1 MNVAARVS
9 DATQP
14 GINDDIGEEKRL
26 KLYRLQVEIREG
38 EQRAFD
44 LFLQNLVK
52 GTSHLSLGQE
62 AVAAGFA
69 AAMKP
74 GDLSFCTYRGH
85 AHTLARGVP
94 IEQVLGE
101 LMQRDNGLMRGKGGS
116 MHLTSAE
123 HGVMGSYAIIGAH
136 LPIACGAALRAQYRG
151 DSDVSVCFFGDGTTN
166 IGAFHE
172 ALNFA
177 AVWKLPVIF
186 VCENNLYM
194 EYTPIGDVTA
204 VEHPAA
210 DRASAYGL
218 ERIIVDGND
227 ADAVYRT
234 ARAAYRQGARR
245 RRAIADRV
253 HDLSPQRP
261 LARRSRQ
268 VSAGGRARALEGAR
282 SDQDLSR
289 APRAVRHRRR
299 RDCDHRRRRAATVD
313 EATEKC
319 KAAPTAAARYPHHRC
334 LCRRG
339 LRMAE
344 LTYRDAVARGI
355 AQEMTRDPDVIF
367 FGEDVGKRRR
377 RVQGDGRALRAV
389 RAAARA

>member
-1 MNVAARVS
+1 MSNQPARAS
-9 DATQP
+9 EAPRQ
-14 GINDDIGEEKRL
+14 GINDDIGEEMRL
-26 KLYRLQVEIREG
+26 RMYRMQVELREA

-62 AVAAGFA
+62 AVATGFA

-94 IEQVLGE
+94 IEKVLGE

-136 LPIACGAALRAQYRG
+136 LPIACGAAWRAQYKG
-151 DSDVSVCFFGDGTTN
+151 DKDVSVCFFGDGTTN

-194 EYTPIGDVTA
+194 EYTPIGSVTA

-210 DRASAYGL
+210 DRAAAYGL
-218 ERIIVDGND
+218 PRIVIDGND
-227 ADAVYRT
+227 ADAVYRAARDAYAK
-234 ARAAYRQGARR
+234 ARAGDGPSLIECMTYRHSGHSRADPAKYRPEGELEKWKERDPVKIYRERLQQFGVADDVIAKIETDARR
-245 RRAIADRV
+245 
-253 HDLSPQRP
+253 L
-261 LARRSRQ
+261 
-268 VSAGGRARALEGAR
+268 
-282 SDQDLSR
+282 
-289 APRAVRHRRR
+289 
-299 RDCDHRRRRAATVD
+299 VD
-313 EATEKC
+313 EATEAC
-319 KAAPTAAARYPHHRC
+319 KAAPMPP
-334 LCRRG
+334 L
-339 LRMAE
+339 E
-344 LTYRDAVARGI
+344 LLT
-355 AQEMTRDPDVIF
+355 TDVYA
-367 FGEDVGKRRR
+367 
-377 RVQGDGRALRAV
+377 DGGWAWRN
-389 RAAARA
+389 

>member
-1 MNVAARVS
+1 MSKRTAEIRTAA
-9 DATQP
+9 AGP
-14 GINDDIGEEKRL
+14 NDDIGEAKRL
-26 KLYRLQVEIREG
+26 ELYRSQMRIRDA

-62 AVAAGFA
+62 AIAAGFGC
-69 AAMKP
+69 AMQK

-94 IEQVLGE
+94 VEKVLGE

-116 MHLTSAE
+116 MHLTSEE

-136 LPIACGAALRAQYRG
+136 LPIACGAAWRAQYRG
-151 DSDVSVCFFGDGTTN
+151 DKDVSVCFFGDGTTN

-218 ERIIVDGND
+218 ERIIIDGND
-227 ADAVYRT
+227 ADAVYRAAQT
-234 ARAAYRQGARR
+234 AYAKARAGGGPSLIECMTYRHSG
-245 RRAIADRV
+245 
-253 HDLSPQRP
+253 H
-261 LARRSRQ
+261 
-268 VSAGGRARALEGAR
+268 
-282 SDQDLSR
+282 SR
-289 APRAVRHRRR
+289 ADPAKYRPEGELGKGKE
-299 RDCDHRRRRAATVD
+299 RDPI
-313 EATEKC
+313 KI
-319 KAAPTAAARYPHHRC
+319 Y
-334 LCRRG
+334 RG
-339 LRMAE
+339 RLKQFGIG
-344 LTYRDAVARGI
+344 DDGI
-355 AQEMTRDPDVIF
+355 ARMRTAVE
-367 FGEDVGKRRR
+367 R
-377 RVQGDGRALRAV
+377 RVG
-389 RAAARA
+389 

>member
-1 MNVAARVS
+1 MLDKAA
-9 DATQP
+9 AKNAA
-14 GINDDIGEEKRL
+14 NDDIGEATRL
-26 KLYRLQVEIREG
+26 ELYRSQVNIREA
-38 EQRAFD
+38 EQRAYD

-69 AAMKP
+69 TAMKK

-94 IEQVLGE
+94 VEKVLGE

-136 LPIACGAALRAQYRG
+136 LPIACGAAWRAQYKG
-151 DSDVSVCFFGDGTTN
+151 AKDVSVCFFGDGTTN

-177 AVWKLPVIF
+177 AVWKLPVVF

-204 VEHPAA
+204 VPSPAG

-218 ERIIVDGND
+218 EKIVIDGND
-227 ADAVYRT
+227 ADVVYRAAQRAFDK
-234 ARAAYRQGARR
+234 ARAGGGPSLIECLTYRYSG
-245 RRAIADRV
+245 
-253 HDLSPQRP
+253 H
-261 LARRSRQ
+261 
-268 VSAGGRARALEGAR
+268 
-282 SDQDLSR
+282 SR
-289 APRAVRHRRR
+289 ADPAKCRPEGELERWKQ
-299 RDCDHRRRRAATVD
+299 RDPIKIYKERLKAFGVEDGQIDAIVGSVKKMVD
-313 EATEKC
+313 DATEKC
-319 KAAPTAAARYPHHRC
+319 KASPNPP
-334 LCRRG
+334 
-339 LRMAE
+339 MDI
-344 LTYRDAVARGI
+344 LT
-355 AQEMTRDPDVIF
+355 TDVYA
-367 FGEDVGKRRR
+367 
-377 RVQGDGRALRAV
+377 DGGFAWRN
-389 RAAARA
+389 